1 MLKWR
6 LLVVRT
12 SSQLVLAMPGG
23 AAGGTVPWDLC
34 HNTQTIGLYSSTPN
48 DLKHLH
54 EATCSE
60 EAAL

>member
-1 MLKWR
+1 M
-6 LLVVRT
+6 VRT

-23 AAGGTVPWDLC
+23 AGGGTVPWDLC
-34 HNTQTIGLYSSTPN
+34 HNTQTIGLYSSAPN